1 MKLVYKNIEYI
12 LNLEE
17 NKVPVYIIENQKLF
31 FKMLQDL
38 HRQVNMSEEGN
49 FALFDDKNKELNI
62 SKNFLLISD
71 VFNINFHDKKIINSI
86 FSILKEES
94 LSEENYSLRLETENK
109 LKDFLQVLISSFE
122 FPLEINEKFE
132 YESLFK
138 IFNIKIQ
145 ENYEN
150 FLEKIIDYLKIITRL
165 TSIKYIVFINL
176 KTFLSKNE
184 LEKLYKESFYNKI
197 NIILFENYENNC
209 IINVEKRI
217 IIDSDLCEIY

>member
-31 FKMLQDL
+31 FTMLQDL
-38 HRQVNMSEEGN
+38 HRQANMSEEGN
-49 FALFDDKNKELNI
+49 FSLFDDKNKELSI

-86 FSILKEES
+86 FSMLKEES
-94 LSEENYSLRLETENK
+94 LSEENYLLRLETENK
-109 LKDFLQVLISSFE
+109 LKDFLQMLISNFE

-138 IFNIKIQ
+138 LFNIKIQ

>member
-31 FKMLQDL
+31 FTMLQDL

-49 FALFDDKNKELNI
+49 FSLFDDKNKELNI

-86 FSILKEES
+86 FSMLKEES
-94 LSEENYSLRLETENK
+94 LSEENYLLRLETENK
-109 LKDFLQVLISSFE
+109 LKDFLQMLISNFE

-138 IFNIKIQ
+138 LFNIKIQ

-217 IIDSDLCEIY
+217 IVDSDLCEIY

>member
-31 FKMLQDL
+31 FTMLQDL

-49 FALFDDKNKELNI
+49 FSLFDDKNKELNI

-86 FSILKEES
+86 FSMLKEES
-94 LSEENYSLRLETENK
+94 LSEENYLLRLEAENK
-109 LKDFLQVLISSFE
+109 LKDFLQVLISDFE

-132 YESLFK
+132 YENLFK
-138 IFNIKIQ
+138 LFNIRIQ

-217 IIDSDLCEIY
+217 IVDSDLCEIY